1 MPVSTNR
8 FQFAFL
14 FRYHAENHKQ
24 RKLLKGLLTLACL
37 ALDISG
43 HEMARRSESHI
54 RNLLQSP
61 LQVTSKRISD
71 SGSNIT
77 AFVDELGPQLSS
89 EASITLIGSDEFD
102 ELTVRWTAWEAP
114 GFKASVQVYTE
125 DDVSNTVNSTPS
137 QDMNAFSLCSSS
149 DQSFKQI

>member
-1 MPVSTNR
+1 MN
-8 FQFAFL
+8 F
-14 FRYHAENHKQ
+14 
-24 RKLLKGLLTLACL
+24 
-37 ALDISG
+37 
-43 HEMARRSESHI
+43 
-54 RNLLQSP
+54 LQSP

-89 EASITLIGSDEFD
+89 EASISLIGSDEFD

-125 DDVSNTVNSTPS
+125 EDVSNTVISAP
-137 QDMNAFSLCSSS
+137 F
-149 DQSFKQI
+149 IEI